1 MKRRKPP
8 IVLTTILVI
17 MLVAVGIMFSPQGMA
32 GGHQEQQAPPPP
44 SAEQGERPTVTSDQ
58 VSAMATANIA
68 GDKAPGGGPEAM
80 QPSKPGRPSI
90 AVAKQ
95 ETYKPK
101 PNDSSTSTQ
110 WYTDQT
116 RK

>member
-1 MKRRKPP
+1 MKKRKPP
-8 IVLTTILVI
+8 ILLTTVLVI
-17 MLVAVGIMFSPQGMA
+17 MLVAVGVMYSPRGIV
-32 GGHQEQQAPPPP
+32 GEQDEHQAPPPP
-44 SAEQGERPTVTSDQ
+44 SAEQGTRPTVTSDQ

-68 GDKAPGGGPEAM
+68 GDKGPGGPELM

-90 AVAKQ
+90 AVPKQ
-95 ETYKPK
+95 QAYKPK